1 MDFDLRTVELNGVNF
16 TLGHKYRDR
25 VLGIE
30 GVAVAAAR
38 YLTGCD
44 QIQLASRDA
53 NGMPYSQWFDVTRIE
68 GVVVEERP
76 GGPGPDITIRH
87 PA

>member
-1 MDFDLRTVELNGVNF
+1 MTFNHRIVELNGVNF
-16 TLGHKYRDR
+16 TLGHTYRDS

-30 GVAVAAAR
+30 GVAVASAR

-53 NGMPYSQWFDVTRIE
+53 NGMPFSQWFDVTRIE
-68 GVVVEERP
+68 GVMVEERP
-76 GGPGPDITIRH
+76 GGPGPDITMRH